1 MMEYAIDF
9 FLFALFV
16 IGLTA
21 FMGPLTNGLGHL
33 LSPRQK
39 RSSYVRQTELSQ
51 EGFKPVGGSK
61 SKQ

>member
-1 MMEYAIDF
+1 MMEYAVDF

-39 RSSYVRQTELSQ
+39 KNSYVRQTALSQ
-51 EGFKPVGGSK
+51 AGFKPVGGK

>member
-1 MMEYAIDF
+1 MTEYAVDF

-21 FMGPLTNGLGHL
+21 FMGPLTNGIGHL

-39 RSSYVRQTELSQ
+39 RNSFVKQTSLSQ
-51 EGFKPVGGSK
+51 AGFKSVGGK
-61 SKQ
+61 PK

>member
-1 MMEYAIDF
+1 MMEYAVDF
-9 FLFALFV
+9 FLFALFI

-33 LSPRQK
+33 LSPRHK
-39 RSSYVRQTELSQ
+39 KNSYVRQTTLSQ
-51 EGFKPVGGSK
+51 AGFKPVGGK

>member
-33 LSPRQK
+33 LSPRKK
-39 RSSYVRQTELSQ
+39 RSSFVRQTELSQ
-51 EGFKPVGGSK
+51 EGFKPVGGK

>member
-9 FLFALFV
+9 FLFSLFV

-39 RSSYVRQTELSQ
+39 RSSYVRQTALSQ
-51 EGFKPVGGSK
+51 EGFKPVGGK